1 MSAPDTSSHGL
12 ARRLTLFDATML
24 VMGGIIGSGIFVT
37 PAEVARH
44 VGTPL
49 LIVGV
54 WILGGLVAL
63 AASFVYAELAARRP
77 EVGGQYAYLRDAYG
91 PMPAFLYGWALLLVI
106 QSGGMAAVAI
116 TFARYFADLV
126 QIALPD
132 SAVAVAVLALLTI
145 INCIGVRSGSNVQSA
160 LMVLKIL
167 AILALVVVGLLLAPA
182 APAQMQFTSP
192 GSLSMIAAIG
202 AAMTPVM
209 FSYGG
214 WQTASFVAG
223 EMRDPRRDLARGL
236 LLGVAGVVVLYTAV
250 AFVCVLVLGPAG
262 LAASKTPAT
271 DVMRLAVGERGA
283 TFIALGVTISTLGF
297 LSQGMLTA
305 PRVYFAMAED
315 GLFFRSVARINATTR
330 VPVVAIV
337 LQGLAAAIIAISG
350 TFGQIL
356 SYVVSVDFIFFGL
369 TGVALFIFLYMYCRS
384 ANQQYWDLKVW
395 PDEPMKLREY
405 FPWNILNGAWLMLL
419 SSLLYFA
426 QKWSEQRQQVRNI
439 QIHQLETELKYL
451 RNQVNPHFLFNGLNT
466 IYGNIDMKDQHA
478 RNILLQFSDLL
489 RYNLYEADVDF
500 VDIEKEATYL
510 ENYVALQKAR
520 SDSNLRIELNIN
532 IENNRARIAPLLFIP
547 FVENAFKF
555 STRDD
560 NTDNFIN
567 ISLVQSGNRVEFS
580 CANSYEESPS
590 TGGIGYSN
598 VKRRLELLYKDKHI
612 LNINK
617 DERNYYVQ
625 LIIIV

>member
-1 MSAPDTSSHGL
+1 VSAPDTSSHGL

-49 LIVGV
+49 LVVGV

-106 QSGGMAAVAI
+106 ESGGMAAVAI

-132 SAVAVAVLALLTI
+132 SAVAVAVLALLTL

-167 AILALVVVGLLLAPA
+167 AITALVVVGLLLAPA
-182 APAQMQFTSP
+182 APAEMQPTSS
-192 GSLSMIAAIG
+192 GSLSTLAAIG

-250 AFVCVLVLGPAG
+250 AFVCVLALGPAG

-315 GLFFRSVARINATTR
+315 GLFFRSVARVNATTR
-330 VPVVAIV
+330 VPMVAIA
-337 LQGLAAAIIAISG
+337 LQGVAAAIIAVSG

-356 SYVVSVDFIFFGL
+356 SYVVSVDFLFFGL
-369 TGVALFIFLYMYCRS
+369 TGLALFVFRGRDADERASFKVPGHPFTTGFYILACWVVVVATV
-384 ANQQYWDLKVW
+384 ANN
-395 PDEPMKLREY
+395 P
-405 FPWNILNGAWLMLL
+405 LN
-419 SSLLYFA
+419 S
-426 QKWSEQRQQVRNI
+426 V
-439 QIHQLETELKYL
+439 
-451 RNQVNPHFLFNGLNT
+451 
-466 IYGNIDMKDQHA
+466 
-478 RNILLQFSDLL
+478 
-489 RYNLYEADVDF
+489 
-500 VDIEKEATYL
+500 
-510 ENYVALQKAR
+510 
-520 SDSNLRIELNIN
+520 
-532 IENNRARIAPLLFIP
+532 
-547 FVENAFKF
+547 
-555 STRDD
+555 
-560 NTDNFIN
+560 
-567 ISLVQSGNRVEFS
+567 
-580 CANSYEESPS
+580 
-590 TGGIGYSN
+590 IGYAILAAGIPACLYWQRK
-598 VKRRLELLYKDKHI
+598 KRRAAA
-612 LNINK
+612 
-617 DERNYYVQ
+617 
-625 LIIIV
+625 

>member
-49 LIVGV
+49 LVVGV

-106 QSGGMAAVAI
+106 ESGGMAAVAI

-132 SAVAVAVLALLTI
+132 SAVAVAVLALLTL

-167 AILALVVVGLLLAPA
+167 AITALVVVGLLLAPA
-182 APAQMQFTSP
+182 APAEMQPTSS
-192 GSLSMIAAIG
+192 GSLSTLAAIG

-250 AFVCVLVLGPAG
+250 AFVCVLALGPAG

-315 GLFFRSVARINATTR
+315 GLFFRSVARVNATTR
-330 VPVVAIV
+330 VPMVAIA
-337 LQGLAAAIIAISG
+337 LQGVAAAIIAVSG

-356 SYVVSVDFIFFGL
+356 SYVVSVDFLFFGL
-369 TGVALFIFLYMYCRS
+369 TGMALFVFRRRDADERAS
-384 ANQQYWDLKVW
+384 FKV
-395 PDEPMKLREY
+395 PGHPFTTGFY
-405 FPWNILNGAWLMLL
+405 ILACWIVVVATVTNNPLN
-419 SSLLYFA
+419 SL
-426 QKWSEQRQQVRNI
+426 
-439 QIHQLETELKYL
+439 
-451 RNQVNPHFLFNGLNT
+451 
-466 IYGNIDMKDQHA
+466 
-478 RNILLQFSDLL
+478 
-489 RYNLYEADVDF
+489 
-500 VDIEKEATYL
+500 
-510 ENYVALQKAR
+510 
-520 SDSNLRIELNIN
+520 
-532 IENNRARIAPLLFIP
+532 
-547 FVENAFKF
+547 
-555 STRDD
+555 
-560 NTDNFIN
+560 
-567 ISLVQSGNRVEFS
+567 
-580 CANSYEESPS
+580 
-590 TGGIGYSN
+590 IGYAILAAGIPACLYWQRK
-598 VKRRLELLYKDKHI
+598 KRRAAA
-612 LNINK
+612 
-617 DERNYYVQ
+617 
-625 LIIIV
+625 